1 MRLTKRQLKRI
12 IREEYSRLKRR
23 GLVKES
29 MSPSDPNYELVGDV
43 IEACKQECV
52 DNNITHPDDIY
63 EFCFELAREHG
74 VEDKADYIAQLVHGW
89 VAYVL
94 N

>member
-1 MRLTKRQLKRI
+1 MKITKRQLRRI

-23 GLVKES
+23 GLIKES

-43 IEACKQECV
+43 IEACKIYAV
-52 DNNITHPDDIY
+52 DNNITHPDEIY
-63 EFCFELAREHG
+63 DLCFDVAKKHG
-74 VEDKADYIAQLVHGW
+74 VENKADYIAKIVHGY

>member
-1 MRLTKRQLKRI
+1 MKITRSQLKRI

-23 GLVKES
+23 GLIKES

-43 IEACKQECV
+43 IEACKIYAV
-52 DNNITHPDDIY
+52 DNNITHPDEIY
-63 EFCFELAREHG
+63 DLCLGVAKKHG
-74 VEDKADYIAQLVHGW
+74 VEDKADYIAQIVHGY

>member
-1 MRLTKRQLKRI
+1 MKLTKRQLKRI

-23 GLVKES
+23 GLIKES
-29 MSPSDPNYELVGDV
+29 MSPSDPNYDLVGDV
-43 IEACKQECV
+43 IEACKIECV
-52 DNNITHPDDIY
+52 DNAITHPDDIY

-74 VEDKADYIAQLVHGW
+74 VEDKADYIAQIVHGY
-89 VAYVL
+89 VVYVL